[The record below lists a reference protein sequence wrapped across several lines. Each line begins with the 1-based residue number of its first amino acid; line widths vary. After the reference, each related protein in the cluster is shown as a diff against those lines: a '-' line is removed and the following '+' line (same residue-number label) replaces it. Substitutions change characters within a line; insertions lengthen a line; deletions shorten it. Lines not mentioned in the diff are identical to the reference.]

1 MEVRTQKTKTSA
13 ADRVQNARVKPQ
25 QRGIA
30 TESKCF
36 VEQQPVPR
44 RTTGKS
50 HRVESGK
57 PSGDPFPS
65 VVEPPKAAITDP
77 LQTTA
82 LRRRRRVP
90 LKGLPALADLEAME
104 TGDLRKL
111 ALALSGRIDAGRM
124 SRELLLRAVA
134 WQVQMTA
141 VRDGVANANANS
153 DAACVDAARA
163 VERRCRAVMRSIEQE
178 MAHRG
183 RVGVGDM
190 EANAVAPSQSN
201 DGGGERPV
209 WTGNDAAGTDAP
221 SCARRRPPARKADHL
236 PPGSRLIRQWHGETH
251 EVIVQADGKFLWR
264 GKAWSSLSLIAR
276 TITGA
281 TWSGPRFF
289 GTIEKGNANG
299 KTIAGR

>member
-1 MEVRTQKTKTSA
+1 MAIRTPKMKTSA
-13 ADRVQNARVKPQ
+13 ADWSANARVKPQ

-30 TESKCF
+30 TESKCS
-36 VEQQPVPR
+36 VEQKPVQR
-44 RTTGKS
+44 RAPSKS
-50 HRVESGK
+50 HRVESSK
-57 PSGDPFPS
+57 PSGGPYPS
-65 VVEPPKAAITDP
+65 GVEPPKAAIIDI

-90 LKGLPALADLEAME
+90 YNGLPALADLEAME

-111 ALALSGRIDAGRM
+111 LLALSGRIDAGRM

-141 VRDGVANANANS
+141 VRDGVPNANA
-153 DAACVDAARA
+153 DAACADAARA
-163 VERRCRAVMRSIEQE
+163 VERRCRAMLRSIEQE

-183 RVGVGDM
+183 RVGVGDVD
-190 EANAVAPSQSN
+190 ANVVAPSQCT

-221 SCARRRPPARKADHL
+221 SRARRRPPARKADHL

-289 GTIEKGNANG
+289 GTIEKGKANG
-299 KTIAGR
+299 KTTAGR